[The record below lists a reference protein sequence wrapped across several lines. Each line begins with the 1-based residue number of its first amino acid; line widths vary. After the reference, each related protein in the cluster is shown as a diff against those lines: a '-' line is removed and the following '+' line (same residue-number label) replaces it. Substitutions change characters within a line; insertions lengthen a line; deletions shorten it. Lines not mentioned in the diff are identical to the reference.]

1 MKFLFNYCVSLLKKY
16 LLHLS
21 RPVSFIIIQK
31 YSGKKWIFFVYYHH
45 VMCKVLCIQHASNVS
60 IIIQTQTKNH
70 FDVKKYFFFC
80 HNAMSFHIR
89 SKLAQPKLMTLLLI
103 FFFITSSSKHFR
115 QKVVLWCFLTEV
127 KRVK

>member
-1 MKFLFNYCVSLLKKY
+1 MGLKKIWLLYRIHHTHNSSLLCRVIWQKMKFLFNYCVSLLKKY

-31 YSGKKWIFFVYYHH
+31 YSGKKWIFFVYYH

-70 FDVKKYFFFC
+70 FDVKKYFFSDIMQC
-80 HNAMSFHIR
+80 
-89 SKLAQPKLMTLLLI
+89 P
-103 FFFITSSSKHFR
+103 FILD
-115 QKVVLWCFLTEV
+115 QNWLNQN
-127 KRVK
+127 